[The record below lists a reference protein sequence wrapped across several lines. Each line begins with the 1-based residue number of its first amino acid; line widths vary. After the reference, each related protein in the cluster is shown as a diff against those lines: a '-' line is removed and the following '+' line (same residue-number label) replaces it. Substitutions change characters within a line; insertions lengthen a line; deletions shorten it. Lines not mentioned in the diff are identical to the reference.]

1 MVAVLTL
8 AVALATTNLPPPP
21 LTLAEAVAQARE
33 ASPLRGAAERLA
45 EGSAEAARLAGRL
58 PNPLVD
64 IRVENLSQHSLPRDV
79 FAVVSQPLE
88 FGGKRDLRRE
98 IAASDRDLA
107 GANLEIVRWQITLR
121 TVQLYVQA
129 LKARGLFETLTANRD
144 GLSTLIG
151 TMRRRVSEGYAA
163 ESDLLR
169 FETESARM
177 DIDIAKASLE
187 LARSLAALTFV
198 IGAPAPIESAQL
210 VEPRAAPVP
219 VVAPDSLEDVLA
231 RHPEVLSAARRLA
244 RAQQVAALERAR
256 RHPDPLFSAGYK
268 RTNGFDTAVA
278 GMTVTLPLF
287 DRNGSAAAKAA
298 GEELA
303 AQADRDAIV
312 RRLASEAT
320 TLIATAHAMSQRAAR
335 SERELLD
342 PADAVRNAARA
353 AFREGTADVLKLIDA
368 ERIYGD
374 VRRVAIELR
383 LEALNAT
390 LEARLTVGL
399 EILP

>member
-1 MVAVLTL
+1 ML
-8 AVALATTNLPPPP
+8 VALTFAAALGAANLPPPQ
-21 LTLAEAVAQARE
+21 LTLAQAVAQARE
-33 ASPLRGAAERLA
+33 ASPLRGAAHRLA
-45 EGSAEAARLAGRL
+45 EGSAEAARLAGRWL
-58 PNPLVD
+58 NPLID
-64 IRVENLSQHSLPRDV
+64 IRVENLSQQTLPHDV

-88 FGGKRDLRRE
+88 LGGKRGLRQG
-98 IAASDRDLA
+98 IAAAEQDLA
-107 GANLEIVRWQITLR
+107 GASLQIVEWQITLR

-198 IGAPAPIESAQL
+198 TGASAPIGSDQL
-210 VEPRAAPVP
+210 VEPQAVPAP
-219 VVAPDSLEDVLA
+219 VVAPGALEEALA
-231 RHPEVLSAARRLA
+231 RHPEVLSAARRLE
-244 RAQQVAALERAR
+244 RAHQVAALERAR
-256 RHPDPLFSAGYK
+256 RHPDPLLSAGYK
-268 RTNGFDTAVA
+268 RSNGFDTAVA
-278 GMTVTLPLF
+278 GLTVTLPLF

-303 AQADRDAIV
+303 ARADRDALV
-312 RRLASEAT
+312 RRLVSEAT

-335 SERELLD
+335 SESELLD
-342 PADAVRNAARA
+342 RADAVRNAARA

-368 ERIYGD
+368 ERVHGD

-399 EILP
+399 ELLP